1 MSGPLLALSMCV
13 AEMFG
18 MLSFSSFQALVETFQ
33 GEWGLSNTD
42 AGWVSGIYF
51 AGYVAGVPF
60 LSSLTDR
67 VDPKRVMLF
76 ALIVG
81 GLASLGFALFAD
93 GFWSAMLFRCLQGVG
108 LAGTY
113 MPGLKALSDQTERS
127 PRQSRY
133 VAFYT
138 ASFGI
143 GAGLSYPLAGEVT
156 ALLDWRW
163 AFVMTAIG
171 SAIAFVII
179 LAVLPRTKPQPVQHD
194 THLLDFR
201 PVLRNRQAMSYI
213 LGYAGHNWELFAYR
227 SWVVA
232 FLVFAADWQ
241 SAGWTAVNATTLAA
255 VATLLGVPASI
266 FGNELAVR
274 FGRRRLILIITALSI
289 LMGSILG
296 FSSGVSYTLAVILCL
311 VYGAL
316 LTGDSASITAGTVAS
331 AAPGQR
337 GATLAMHACIGF
349 IGGIFAPP
357 AVGLA
362 LDLSGGRGAVT
373 GWGIAFMICALGSVM
388 AFIAVA
394 RLRKGL

>member
-1 MSGPLLALSMCV
+1 MTGPILVFAMCV
-13 AEMFG
+13 AEMFS
-18 MLSFSSFQALVETFQ
+18 MLSFSSFQALVETFK
-33 GEWGLSNTD
+33 GEWVLSNTD
-42 AGWVSGIYF
+42 AGWISGIYF

-76 ALIVG
+76 ALIIG
-81 GLASLGFALFAD
+81 GLASLGFAIYAD

-113 MPGLKALSDQTERS
+113 MPGLKALSDQTEGS

-163 AFVMTAIG
+163 AFAMTAVG
-171 SAIAFVII
+171 SVIAFFI
-179 LAVLPRTKPQPVQHD
+179 LVVVLPRAKPHPVQHD
-194 THLLDFR
+194 THWLDFR

-232 FLVFAADWQ
+232 FLVFAADQQ
-241 SAGWTAVNATTLAA
+241 SVEWTVLNATTLAA

-266 FGNELAVR
+266 FGNEMAVR
-274 FGRRRLILIITALSI
+274 FGRRRLILIITSLSI

-296 FSSGVSYTLAVILCL
+296 FSSGVSYTLAVILCM

-316 LTGDSASITAGTVAS
+316 LTGDSASITAGTVSS
-331 AAPGQR
+331 AEPGQR
-337 GATLAMHACIGF
+337 GATLAMHAFIGF

-357 AVGLA
+357 AVGFA
-362 LDLSGGRGAVT
+362 LDFFGGRGAVT
-373 GWGIAFMICALGSVM
+373 GWGMAFIICALGSVM

-394 RLRKGL
+394 RQRK

>member
-1 MSGPLLALSMCV
+1 MAGPLLAFSMCV
-13 AEMFG
+13 AEMFS
-18 MLSFSSFQALVETFQ
+18 MLSFSSFQALVETFK
-33 GEWGLSNTD
+33 GEWHLTNTD
-42 AGWVSGIYF
+42 AGWISGIYF

-81 GLASLGFALFAD
+81 GLASLGFAIYAD

-113 MPGLKALSDQTERS
+113 MPGLKALSDQTEGS

-163 AFVMTAIG
+163 AFAMTAIG
-171 SAIAFVII
+171 SVIAFAI
-179 LAVLPRTKPQPVQHD
+179 LMVVLPRSKPHPVAHD

-227 SWVVA
+227 SWIVA
-232 FLVFAADWQ
+232 FLVFAADQQ
-241 SAGWTAVNATTLAA
+241 SVEWTALNATTLAA

-266 FGNELAVR
+266 FGNEMAVR

-289 LMGSILG
+289 LMGSMLG
-296 FSSGVSYTLAVILCL
+296 FSSGVSYTLAVILCM

-316 LTGDSASITAGTVAS
+316 LTGDSASITAGTVSS

-337 GATLAMHACIGF
+337 GATLAMHAFIGF
-349 IGGIFAPP
+349 MGGIFAPP

-362 LDLSGGRGAVT
+362 LDLFGGRGEVT
-373 GWGIAFMICALGSVM
+373 GWGMAFIICALGSVM

-394 RLRKGL
+394 RQRK

>member
-1 MSGPLLALSMCV
+1 
-13 AEMFG
+13 
-18 MLSFSSFQALVETFQ
+18 
-33 GEWGLSNTD
+33 
-42 AGWVSGIYF
+42 
-51 AGYVAGVPF
+51 
-60 LSSLTDR
+60 
-67 VDPKRVMLF
+67 
-76 ALIVG
+76 
-81 GLASLGFALFAD
+81 
-93 GFWSAMLFRCLQGVG
+93 
-108 LAGTY
+108 
-113 MPGLKALSDQTERS
+113 MPGLKALSDQTEGT

-163 AFVMTAIG
+163 AFAATAIG
-171 SAIAFVII
+171 SAVAFAII
-179 LAVLPRTKPQPVQHD
+179 LSALPRTRPQAVRHD

-227 SWVVA
+227 SWIVA

-241 SAGWTAVNATTLAA
+241 SAGWTALNATTLAA

-274 FGRRRLILIITALSI
+274 FGRRRLILIITTLSVAT
-289 LMGSILG
+289 GGILG
-296 FSSGVSYTLAVILCL
+296 FSSGVSYTLAVVLCL
-311 VYGAL
+311 FYGAL
-316 LTGDSASITAGTVAS
+316 LVGDSASLTAGTVSS

-337 GATLAMHACIGF
+337 GATLAMHAFIGF
-349 IGGIFAPP
+349 MGGIFAPP
-357 AVGLA
+357 AVGVA

-373 GWGIAFMICALGSVM
+373 GWGIAFMVCALGSVM
-388 AFIAVA
+388 AFVAVA
-394 RLRKGL
+394 RGRKKIR

>member
-1 MSGPLLALSMCV
+1 MAAPLLALSMCV

-18 MLSFSSFQALVETFQ
+18 MLSFSSFQALLGTFK
-33 GEWGLSNTD
+33 GEWALSNTD
-42 AGWVSGIYF
+42 AGWISGIYF
-51 AGYVAGVPF
+51 AGYVASVPF

-76 ALIVG
+76 ALVVG
-81 GLASLGFALFAD
+81 GLASLGFAIYAD

-156 ALLDWRW
+156 AWLDWRW
-163 AFVMTAIG
+163 AFAMTAVG
-171 SAIAFVII
+171 SVIAFLII
-179 LAVLPRTKPQPVQHD
+179 LTVLPRTRPEAVSHD

-213 LGYAGHNWELFAYR
+213 LGYAGHNWELFAFR
-227 SWVVA
+227 SWIVA

-241 SAGWTAVNATTLAA
+241 SAGWTALNATTLAA

-274 FGRRRLILIITALSI
+274 FGRRRLILIVTTLSI
-289 LMGSILG
+289 IIGFVLG
-296 FSSGVSYTLAVILCL
+296 FSSGVSYALAVVLCM
-311 VYGAL
+311 VYGVL
-316 LTGDSASITAGTVAS
+316 LTGDSASLTAGTVSA

-337 GATLAMHACIGF
+337 GATLAMHAFIGF

-362 LDLSGGRGAVT
+362 LDMFGGHGAVT
-373 GWGIAFMICALGSVM
+373 GWGMAFIICALGSVM

-394 RLRKGL
+394 RQRKGL

>member
-1 MSGPLLALSMCV
+1 MCV

-18 MLSFSSFQALVETFQ
+18 MLSFSSFQALVENFK
-33 GEWGLSNTD
+33 GEWALSNTD
-42 AGWVSGIYF
+42 AGWISGIYF

-81 GLASLGFALFAD
+81 GLASLGFAIYAD

-113 MPGLKALSDQTERS
+113 MPGLKALSDLTEGS

-163 AFVMTAIG
+163 AFAMTAVG
-171 SAIAFVII
+171 SVISFVMIAS
-179 LAVLPRTKPQPVQHD
+179 VLPENRPHAVQHD

-227 SWVVA
+227 SWIVA

-241 SAGWTAVNATTLAA
+241 SAEWTALNATTLAA

-274 FGRRRLILIITALSI
+274 FGRRRLILVITALSVAT
-289 LMGSILG
+289 GSIIG
-296 FSSGVSYTLAVILCL
+296 FSAGVSYALAVMLCM
-311 VYGAL
+311 VYGVL
-316 LTGDSASITAGTVAS
+316 LTGDSASLTAGTVSSAS
-331 AAPGQR
+331 PGQR
-337 GATLAMHACIGF
+337 GATLAMHAFIGF

-362 LDLSGGRGAVT
+362 LDLFGGQGSVT
-373 GWGIAFMICALGSVM
+373 GWGMGFIICALGSVM
-388 AFIAVA
+388 AFVAVA
-394 RLRKGL
+394 RRQK

>member
-1 MSGPLLALSMCV
+1 MAGPLLALSMCV

-18 MLSFSSFQALVETFQ
+18 MLNFSSFQALVETFR
-33 GEWGLSNTD
+33 GEWALSNTD
-42 AGWVSGIYF
+42 AGWISGIYF

-67 VDPKRVMLF
+67 VDPRRVILF

-81 GLASLGFALFAD
+81 GLASLGFALYAD

-113 MPGLKALSDQTERS
+113 MPGLKALSDQTEGS

-143 GAGLSYPLAGEVT
+143 GAGLSYPLAGEIT
-156 ALLDWRW
+156 AALDWRW
-163 AFVMTAIG
+163 AFAMTAIG
-171 SAIAFVII
+171 SCIAIVII
-179 LAVLPRTKPQPVQHD
+179 LAVLPRARPQAVQHD
-194 THLLDFR
+194 THFLDFR

-227 SWVVA
+227 SWIVA

-241 SAGWTAVNATTLAA
+241 SAGWTALNATTLAA
-255 VATLLGVPASI
+255 AATLLGVPASI
-266 FGNELAVR
+266 FGNELALR
-274 FGRRRLILIITALSI
+274 FGRRRLILLITSASI
-289 LMGSILG
+289 AVGCVLG
-296 FSSGVSYTLAVILCL
+296 FSSGVSYTLAVMLCL

-316 LTGDSASITAGTVAS
+316 LTGDSASLTAGTVSS

-337 GATLAMHACIGF
+337 GATLAMHAFIGF
-349 IGGIFAPP
+349 MGGIFAPP
-357 AVGLA
+357 AVGVA
-362 LDLSGGRGAVT
+362 LDLSGGRGAVA
-373 GWGIAFMICALGSVM
+373 GWGIAFMVCALGSVM

-394 RLRKGL
+394 RQRKAL